1 MFFEFIDTKYLVR
14 QILSPFY
21 RDVMKQRILI
31 NCHLATDEYYSNLGL
46 LIQKSVN

>member
-1 MFFEFIDTKYLVR
+1 MFFEFMDTKYLVR

-31 NCHLATDEYYSNLGL
+31 NCHLATDRVL
-46 LIQKSVN
+46 LKFRSSDTKVIN